1 MKEITG
7 KVADLL
13 QDEALMLWG
22 VNDRFTT
29 LNNKLKTISGVLEDA
44 ENRELKDVTIR
55 RWLDELRD
63 VMNDINDIIEDFN
76 VYLHHH
82 DDASSSNKSGFA
94 SLIASAYNKC
104 FEIVSEIIQ
113 CNFHRHDI
121 GTRID
126 EINDRL
132 ERIHQD
138 RAQFTLVPTVEGPAL
153 SRSTT
158 KIFRDRETFSTYIE
172 SEVFGLD
179 DHSDLLIQSLSRPK
193 AAEEGCRVVAVV
205 GMGGIGKTTLA
216 QKVYDKSKFDCK
228 VWVCVSQNYN
238 EIDVLKSVIESEG
251 GNHQLAKTMEE
262 LHKMMKDVLHG
273 KQVLLV
279 LDDMWGPEVWTKL
292 LRVPF
297 QCFTADTRVLITTR
311 DVSVA
316 RKVGAVYTHQAEV
329 LPDEHAW
336 SLLSKVVCQGNINMK
351 DIEELK
357 DVGMEI
363 VRKCKGLPLAIKA
376 IGGILINKDPKERQ
390 WRSVL
395 SDDLWSSNDDTSEI
409 MSLMS
414 VLRLSYMNLPS
425 HLKPCFLTYSLFPE
439 DYEISR
445 TRVIRMWVAEGFIK
459 EGAADV
465 YGQQMEDFA
474 ELYHNE
480 LVMRSLI
487 QVVKISV
494 DPEDTD
500 MKCKMHDLVR
510 ELAISMT
517 RGEHIVGHERQQDS
531 LKVRRLSILNVE
543 EMQKI
548 PKRVKNKKCR
558 LRSLLVFQ
566 SKGMKVIP
574 PNLYD
579 NLKFLH
585 ILDLSNASFDHL
597 PDSIGELV
605 HLRYLN
611 LYNTNI
617 VELPNSICNLRQVQ
631 TLILLK
637 SKHITKIPKDL
648 SQMQEL
654 RHLEVDSW
662 VDVPEGLGKL
672 TNLRTLRDFTVR
684 NRVGRCN
691 IEELNSLSM
700 LRYLVVQSFDKVPS
714 ATEASGA
721 AIGKKPHL
729 KFLALKC
736 AFRVEGVRNKDEM
749 RRIEE
754 VLEQFQPH
762 ESLETLFICDYYG
775 RTLPT
780 WMSMTP
786 SPLKELDHL
795 ELNDL
800 SNLLWFP
807 SLGNLPKLRVLRISN
822 CTSIKTIGTEFV
834 VDEEGAFPKLQFLS
848 FNSMPQWEEWNGGER
863 TDIFPRL
870 KILELVRCPMLRWI
884 PRVFFR
890 RPDIKVAMG
899 DFSPILLSEDE
910 GKHYGNEFTGL
921 YRQML
926 KRS

>member
-1 MKEITG
+1 M
-7 KVADLL
+7 
-13 QDEALMLWG
+13 
-22 VNDRFTT
+22 
-29 LNNKLKTISGVLEDA
+29 ED
-44 ENRELKDVTIR
+44 
-55 RWLDELRD
+55 
-63 VMNDINDIIEDFN
+63 IED
-76 VYLHHH
+76 
-82 DDASSSNKSGFA
+82 
-94 SLIASAYNKC
+94 
-104 FEIVSEIIQ
+104 
-113 CNFHRHDI
+113 
-121 GTRID
+121 
-126 EINDRL
+126 
-132 ERIHQD
+132 
-138 RAQFTLVPTVEGPAL
+138 
-153 SRSTT
+153 
-158 KIFRDRETFSTYIE
+158 
-172 SEVFGLD
+172 
-179 DHSDLLIQSLSRPK
+179 
-193 AAEEGCRVVAVV
+193 
-205 GMGGIGKTTLA
+205 
-216 QKVYDKSKFDCK
+216 
-228 VWVCVSQNYN
+228 
-238 EIDVLKSVIESEG
+238 
-251 GNHQLAKTMEE
+251 
-262 LHKMMKDVLHG
+262 
-273 KQVLLV
+273 
-279 LDDMWGPEVWTKL
+279 
-292 LRVPF
+292 
-297 QCFTADTRVLITTR
+297 
-311 DVSVA
+311 
-316 RKVGAVYTHQAEV
+316 
-329 LPDEHAW
+329 
-336 SLLSKVVCQGNINMK
+336 
-351 DIEELK
+351 LK

-376 IGGILINKDPKERQ
+376 IGGILINKDPVEGQ
-390 WRSVL
+390 WHSVL
-395 SDDLWSSNDDTSEI
+395 SDDLWSTSEI
-409 MSLMS
+409 MS
-414 VLRLSYMNLPS
+414 VLRLSYMDLPS
-425 HLKPCFLTYSLFPE
+425 HLKSCFLTYSLFPE

-445 TRVIRMWVAEGFIK
+445 TRVIRMWVAEGFVK
-459 EGAADV
+459 EGPADV
-465 YGQQMEDFA
+465 NGNQMEDFA

-480 LVMRSLI
+480 LVMRSLL
-487 QVVKISV
+487 QVVKFSV

-500 MKCKMHDLVR
+500 MRCKMHDLVR

-517 RGEHIVGHERQQDS
+517 NGEHIIGHDRQQDS

-543 EMQKI
+543 EMEKNI
-548 PKRVKNKKCR
+548 PKRVKNEKCR

-574 PNLYD
+574 QNLYD

-637 SKHITKIPKDL
+637 SKHITKIPKGL

-654 RHLEVDSW
+654 RHLEVHSW
-662 VDVPEGLGKL
+662 VDIPEGIGQL

-684 NRVGRCN
+684 NRDGRCN
-691 IEELNSLSM
+691 IEELNSLNM

-721 AIGKKPHL
+721 ALGQKPHL

-762 ESLETLFICDYYG
+762 KYLETLFICDYYG

-786 SPLKELDHL
+786 SPLEKLNHL

-800 SNLLWFP
+800 SNLQWLP
-807 SLGNLPKLRVLRISN
+807 SLGDLPNLRVLRISN

-834 VDEEGAFPKLQFLS
+834 NDQEGAFPKLIFLS
-848 FNSMPQWEEWNGGER
+848 FNNMPQWKEWNGGER

-870 KILELVRCPMLRWI
+870 KILELVRCPVLKWI
-884 PRVFFR
+884 PGVFA

-899 DFSPILLSEDE
+899 DFSPLLLTEDE
-910 GKHYGNEFTGL
+910 GKQYGNEFTGL